1 MEKSRIASKI
11 YSTLSCSNIQMICKR
26 IDDSI
31 KGMYLILRFINDSK
45 DELIAEDIKN
55 SLSISSARVSMV
67 LALLMKK
74 KYIKKEKSKI
84 DKRKT
89 IIMITESGK
98 NALEIKE
105 RNIIECIENRL
116 ECLTLEESNKLL
128 DLIVKMI
135 NGGKD
140 NVKVS

>member
-1 MEKSRIASKI
+1 MERSQIASKI
-11 YSTLSCSNIQMICKR
+11 YCALSCSNIQTICKR

-31 KGMYLILRFINDSK
+31 KGMYLILRFINDSR

-67 LALLMKK
+67 LTLLLKK

-105 RNIIECIENRL
+105 RNIINCIESRL

-128 DLIVKMI
+128 NLIVKMI

-140 NVKVS
+140 NVKVG